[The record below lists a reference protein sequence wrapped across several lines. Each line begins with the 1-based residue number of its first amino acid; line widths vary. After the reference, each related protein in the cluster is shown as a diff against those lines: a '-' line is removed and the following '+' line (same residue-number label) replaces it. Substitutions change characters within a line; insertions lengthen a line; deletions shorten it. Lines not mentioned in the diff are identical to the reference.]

1 MVVWG
6 LSDESLRK
14 SQKWTKR
21 RPRLNWNIFVKSEIS
36 FAIYDKNYQRK
47 NEVRRTIL
55 KFQISNGAGSYV
67 LVNFPILGYFSHY
80 FAWVILWPITSMR
93 PGWKIGFVSKFRKK
107 WKFWNILE
115 SNSGVRFWPFRVRKN
130 NKKVKNFSLL
140 R

>member
-1 MVVWG
+1 MIKITIG
-6 LSDESLRK
+6 
-14 SQKWTKR
+14 
-21 RPRLNWNIFVKSEIS
+21 
-36 FAIYDKNYQRK
+36 K

-55 KFQISNGAGSYV
+55 KFEISNRAV
-67 LVNFPILGYFSHY
+67 VIFPILGYFPLY

-130 NKKVKNFSLL
+130 NKKVKKIFHFWDKQGFMSKKNFSSAFWLL
-140 R
+140 FSSEINRDFQTYFLCFLNIFT